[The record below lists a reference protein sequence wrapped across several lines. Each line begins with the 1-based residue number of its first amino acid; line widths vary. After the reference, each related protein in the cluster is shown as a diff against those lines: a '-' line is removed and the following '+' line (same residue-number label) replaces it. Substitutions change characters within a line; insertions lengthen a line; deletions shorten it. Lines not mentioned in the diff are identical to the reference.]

1 MNKNQR
7 QKIKQS
13 HVMQSTNSCGF
24 HKPCE
29 RASWTWWATG
39 IWFMLMLVLSML
51 QACTTDTQR
60 YQRILTPWRL
70 RSPPKGAAPCSGW
83 SNGTKS
89 VFLRGLVPFNQ
100 LQQGWQYPVLGETEE
115 IRLKLKLLINASL
128 KEWLWFCHILSCSWE
143 GRREEPWVQKQRGV
157 SCSAHRGPCP
167 CNHN

>member
-1 MNKNQR
+1 MGPKPAGEGGAQR
-7 QKIKQS
+7 KRDL
-13 HVMQSTNSCGF
+13 
-24 HKPCE
+24 P
-29 RASWTWWATG
+29 AT
-39 IWFMLMLVLSML
+39 FP

-115 IRLKLKLLINASL
+115 IRLKLKLLMNASL
-128 KEWLWFCHILSCSWE
+128 KE
-143 GRREEPWVQKQRGV
+143 
-157 SCSAHRGPCP
+157 
-167 CNHN
+167 